1 MKELTLE
8 YTLEV
13 TEIVKIPDE
22 EEFSPALYD
31 KEAMK
36 KAIRDRAKTQL
47 DVDDVLVKKY
57 KIFETGN
64 HEVVFDD

>member
-22 EEFSPALYD
+22 EEFSPLLYD

-36 KAIRDRAKTQL
+36 KFIQESVKARL

-64 HEVVFDD
+64 GDAASDE

>member
-22 EEFSPALYD
+22 EEFSPVFYD
-31 KEAMK
+31 KKAMSE
-36 KAIRDRAKTQL
+36 IVRDNAKSRL
-47 DVDDVLVKKY
+47 GADDVLVKKY

-64 HEVVFDD
+64 GDAASDE